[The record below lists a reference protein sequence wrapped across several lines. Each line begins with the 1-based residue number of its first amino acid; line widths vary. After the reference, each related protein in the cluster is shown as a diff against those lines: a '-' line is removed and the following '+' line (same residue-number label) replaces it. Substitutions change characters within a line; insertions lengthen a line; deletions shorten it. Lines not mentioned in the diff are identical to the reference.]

1 VVEEEAVKT
10 NPDKHLK
17 LVWACGCQR
26 GSAESLPRV
35 VRMGFCGQQRVVEET
50 EMKTNP
56 DEHLRLVWACVAR
69 SVDLKKES
77 QR

>member
-1 VVEEEAVKT
+1 MDVDVVA
-10 NPDKHLK
+10 
-17 LVWACGCQR
+17 Q
-26 GSAESLPRV
+26 SLPRV
-35 VRMGFCGQQRVVEET
+35 VRMRFCGQQRVVEEK
-50 EMKTNP
+50 EMKANP